1 MIAGRFFH
9 HDELIHSVTADRLGI
24 DNTPTDDAE
33 VALQRLVDEVLDPL
47 RELLGVPIR
56 ITSGYRSLNLNRAVK
71 SRDSSQHV
79 ATTAR
84 GAAADGKCSLSS
96 AEVRRRIY
104 ESSLPVSQ
112 CIAYHPSRGGHF
124 HVSYSGHED
133 PPRRD
138 FRDAPEGGG
147 YPPWAP

>member
-9 HDELIHSVTADRLGI
+9 HDELIHSATADRLGI

-84 GAAADGKCSLSS
+84 GAAADFKVRGLSS
-96 AEVRRRIY
+96 EDVVRRLAASDI
-104 ESSLPVSQ
+104 VFDQ
-112 CIAYHPSRGGHF
+112 AIWYHASRGGHC
-124 HVSYSGHED
+124 HVAAAPRS
-133 PPRRD
+133 RRD
-138 FRDAPEGGG
+138 LRYAPEGGG